1 MSGANLANAAASTRS
16 SGATQPTSAARGAGP
31 MYNADEE
38 RASRAVVVA
47 FHGALRAV
55 RLYPVE
61 NVAVQNALNE
71 LGNACQR
78 IMSNSD
84 GCEIRRSGD
93 FIFVNETRVRLAL
106 DNYAA
111 VAYVLT
117 QLRDAGVGSVRFGVL
132 PEPRMWVVLL
142 AFLQAPPLEYPEEA
156 RLGQLEQRLAQANV
170 TVFEF
175 DPPGGELDDDDD
187 LDARERAR
195 KTYMRSLDVTRE
207 VMTAARLGRSPSLK
221 RVKRAVQAVVDAIL
235 TDPSSLIGMT
245 TLREFDEYTFVHS
258 VNVCILSVALG
269 RRLGLSKVQLLDLG
283 VAALLHDI
291 GKSRLPTDVLN
302 KRGALSED
310 ERETIRTH
318 TWQGVLALFS
328 LPIGSGRPWRAIVS
342 ANEHHMRVDVSGYP
356 ATRRTQSLSLLSKI
370 IAVADGFDAA
380 TSTRVYQDTPWSPA
394 HVLQGMRDNARLG
407 FDPIIVKAFVNLTGI
422 YPIGTVVVLDS
433 FELGLVHAAH
443 AEQDALSRPVVRVLA
458 DAQGNLL
465 TDPPLVD
472 LMAQDQSGHYL
483 RTIIR
488 TDDPDR
494 WGIRVSDYFA

>member
-1 MSGANLANAAASTRS
+1 MTSAGLSSASAALRGAGVSSAAE
-16 SGATQPTSAARGAGP
+16 AARGSGP
-31 MYNADEE
+31 MYSADEE
-38 RASRAVVVA
+38 RAARAVVVA

-61 NVAVQNALNE
+61 NVAVQNALTE
-71 LGNACQR
+71 LGNACKRVMAQG
-78 IMSNSD
+78 D

-93 FIFVNETRVRLAL
+93 FVFVNETRVRLAL

-117 QLRDAGVGSVRFGVL
+117 LLREAGVGSFRVGVL

-175 DPPGGELDDDDD
+175 DPPIGELDDDDD

-258 VNVCILSVALG
+258 VNVCILSVSLG

-291 GKSRLPTDVLN
+291 GKSRVPTEVLN
-302 KRGALSED
+302 KRGPLSAE
-310 ERETIRTH
+310 ERAMIETH
-318 TWQGVLALFS
+318 TWQGVLSLFS
-328 LPIGSGRPWRAIVS
+328 LPIGSGRPWRAMV
-342 ANEHHMRVDVSGYP
+342 AAQEHHMRVDLSGYP
-356 ATRRTQSLSLLSKI
+356 ATQRTRSLSLLSKI

-394 HVLQGMRDNARLG
+394 HVLQGMRDNTRLG

-422 YPIGTVVVLDS
+422 YPVGTVVVLDS

-443 AEQDALSRPVVRVLA
+443 ADEKALSRPIVRVLA

-465 TDPPLVD
+465 PDPPLVD
-472 LMAQDQSGHYL
+472 LMAQDEAGHYL